1 MKLFPKDGKEAP
13 MNVLKVGGSS
23 GTMEVL
29 LGTWTTRRKP
39 WEAIVMKKQVL
50 SLRRPLTKR
59 LLTIT

>member
-1 MKLFPKDGKEAP
+1 MKLFPKDGKEVP
-13 MNVLKVGGSS
+13 MNVLEVGGSS

-39 WEAIVMKKQVL
+39 WEAIVMKKQV

-59 LLTIT
+59 LLMIT